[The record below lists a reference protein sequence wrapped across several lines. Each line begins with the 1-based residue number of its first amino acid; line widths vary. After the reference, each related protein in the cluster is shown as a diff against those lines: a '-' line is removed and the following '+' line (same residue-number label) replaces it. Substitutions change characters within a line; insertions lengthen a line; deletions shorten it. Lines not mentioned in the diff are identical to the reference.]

1 MEAALRRVDRFLA
14 PVTWVAAA
22 LAVLVLFA
30 GPSLIGAKAD
40 KAKTATTSGTVG
52 AAPDGKAIFV
62 SNCGG
67 CHTLARAKTTGS
79 VGPNLGELKP
89 DVATVKS
96 TVRTGRGSMPA
107 FASTLSGAEIDAV
120 AAFVAGVEPAAA
132 TPAATA
138 STTPK
143 PAAVT
148 TVRTDRGPDGITVAN
163 GRVWVANATAGTL
176 QRFDA
181 SSGRALGKPLAVGR
195 QPDNPFVT
203 GGVAWVVLS
212 GDDAVA
218 RVAGGRVTR
227 IAVGRAPEDLA
238 PAGGRIWVTNAGD
251 GTVTRIDRASGR
263 VADPPIRV
271 GGRPLGIAASG
282 GSVWVSSFDDGT
294 VSRLDAATGEQ
305 RGSPIRVGS
314 RPRGVAAG
322 AGSAWV
328 ANSGDGT
335 VTRLRDRRTIR
346 VGRDPRDLV
355 VAGGSVWVANA
366 GDDTITRIDAA
377 SGKPIGDPIKVGD
390 DPIGVAV
397 GDGAAWVTDFRDDT
411 LSRVPTTKPAP

>member
-1 MEAALRRVDRFLA
+1 MLGRVDRILA
-14 PVTWVAAA
+14 PVTWAAAA
-22 LAVLVLFA
+22 LTVLVLLA

-40 KAKTATTSGTVG
+40 TTKTATAS

-67 CHTLARAKTTGS
+67 CHTLARAKTSGK
-79 VGPNLGELKP
+79 VGPDLGRLKP
-89 DVATVKS
+89 DAATVKT
-96 TVRTGRGSMPA
+96 TVRTGAGSMPA
-107 FASTLSGAEIDAV
+107 FASKLSRAEIDAV
-120 AAFVAGVEPAAA
+120 AAFVAGVTPAAAKPAATAAPKPAAA
-132 TPAATA
+132 T
-138 STTPK
+138 K
-143 PAAVT
+143 VQ
-148 TVRTDRGPDGITVAN
+148 TDRGPDGITVDN

-181 SSGRALGKPLAVGR
+181 SSGKALGKPLAVGR
-195 QPDNPFVT
+195 QPDNPLVT
-203 GGVAWVVLS
+203 GSVTWVALS

-218 RVAGGRVTR
+218 RVAGGHVTR

-238 PAGGRIWVTNAGD
+238 AAGGRIWVTNAGD

-263 VADPPIRV
+263 VDGPPIRV

-294 VSRLDAATGEQ
+294 VWRLDATTGAR
-305 RGSPIRVGS
+305 RGAPIRVGAH
-314 RPRGVAAG
+314 PRAVAAG
-322 AGSAWV
+322 GGTAWA

-335 VTRLRDRRTIR
+335 VTRLRDRRTVR

-377 SGKPIGDPIKVGD
+377 SAKPAGDPIEVGD
-390 DPIGVAV
+390 DPIGVAA
-397 GDGAAWVTDFRDDT
+397 GGGAVWATGFRDDT
-411 LSRVPTTKPAP
+411 LSRVPTTP